1 VNDAVFR
8 YVAVRIVTP
17 FLCAAIAA
25 CGGGGSGGVPANSEP
40 ALPPGA
46 IANLPV
52 GSWLELPNTKIRSV
66 APAAS
71 DFVENV
77 VNAWSGGTVDTTR
90 SRLLVWGGGHTD
102 YNGNEVYALDLPSV
116 SIQRVVEQSP
126 LIGASACK
134 SALPDGTPTSRHTYD
149 GLAYIA
155 HADRFFATGGALSPC
170 GNGDPATWTYDFG
183 AKKWTMNIVQS
194 PLVALAGIMAQY
206 DPATKLVFVHDT
218 TALYAYN
225 FDTNS
230 YTALATGQDVDI
242 HLTATI
248 DTKRR
253 KFVMIGNDG
262 VKVIDLS
269 TYQMTTMVTT
279 NTPSLVN
286 DASPG
291 AAYEPVADRIVAW
304 SGGSNVYALNMDTGA
319 WSQVAI
325 NAGPTASAP
334 IQGTFGRWGYVP
346 QYRVFALINGVDQ
359 NAWVFR
365 LAN

>member
-1 VNDAVFR
+1 
-8 YVAVRIVTP
+8 
-17 FLCAAIAA
+17 
-25 CGGGGSGGVPANSEP
+25 
-40 ALPPGA
+40 
-46 IANLPV
+46 
-52 GSWLELPNTKIRSV
+52 
-66 APAAS
+66 
-71 DFVENV
+71 
-77 VNAWSGGTVDTTR
+77 
-90 SRLLVWGGGHTD
+90 LLVWGGGHND
-102 YNGNEVYALDLPSV
+102 YSGNEVYALDLPSV
-116 SIQRVVEQSP
+116 SIQRIVEQSP
-126 LIGASACK
+126 LIAASSCK
-134 SALPDGTPTSRHTYD
+134 SALPDGTPTARHTGD

-183 AKKWTMNIVQS
+183 VKKWTMNIAQS
-194 PLVALAGIMAQY
+194 PLLTLTGVMAVY
-206 DPATKLVFVHDT
+206 DPASKLVFVHDT
-218 TALYAYN
+218 TALHAYN

-230 YTALATGQDVDI
+230 YTTLAAGLNVDY

-262 VKVIDLS
+262 VKVVDLS
-269 TYQMTTMVTT
+269 THEMTMMATT

-291 AAYEPVADRIVAW
+291 VAYDPVADRIVAW

-325 NAGPTASAP
+325 NAGPTASP
-334 IQGTFGRWGYVP
+334 PVQGTFGRWGYIP
-346 QYRVFALINGVDQ
+346 QYRVFALINSVDQ